1 MVKLSIH
8 FRSFVLVF
16 ISLQFLGCSP
26 IEITKTIWGSSTRK
40 LEQARSQA
48 ITKTY
53 DKSYWN
59 TMRAAIAVMEKEE
72 WVLFKKDEVS
82 GYVVLM
88 GIKGAVNTTEVGVFL
103 VEVTP
108 NQTRIEI
115 SSLSTSAKRLVAKPL
130 FHQLD
135 IAFGLIPPDPVED
148 VKPDPQAAP

>member
-1 MVKLSIH
+1 M
-8 FRSFVLVF
+8 
-16 ISLQFLGCSP
+16 GCSP

-40 LEQARSQA
+40 LEQARSDA

-59 TMRAAIAVMEKEE
+59 TIRAAIAVMEKEE
-72 WVLFKKDEVS
+72 WILFKKDEVS

-88 GIKGAVNTTEVGVFL
+88 GIKGAVNTTEVGVFF

-108 NQTRIEI
+108 NQTRVEI

-130 FHQLD
+130 FHHMD
-135 IAFGLIPPDPVED
+135 IAFGLLPPDPVEE
-148 VKPDPQAAP
+148 VKPDPQDTPLK